1 MGVLL
6 TIFMF
11 FNSFY
16 FPYYR
21 KTPSREDGVF
31 LFVPK
36 MFRIK
41 AKGLSR
47 IIYRADLFFGSRS
60 DLEEVMKKIFRGVC
74 LYK

>member
-1 MGVLL
+1 
-6 TIFMF
+6 MF

-41 AKGLSR
+41 AKGLPR
-47 IIYRADLFFGSRS
+47 IIYRADLFSEA
-60 DLEEVMKKIFRGVC
+60 DPI
-74 LYK
+74 

>member
-1 MGVLL
+1 
-6 TIFMF
+6 MF

-47 IIYRADLFFGSRS
+47 IIYRADLFRKQIRFRRS
-60 DLEEVMKKIFRGVC
+60 YEKILRSYEKNFRGVC

>member
-1 MGVLL
+1 
-6 TIFMF
+6 MF

-47 IIYRADLFFGSRS
+47 IIYRADLFSEA
-60 DLEEVMKKIFRGVC
+60 DPI
-74 LYK
+74 

>member
-31 LFVPK
+31 LFVSK

-41 AKGLSR
+41 AKGLPR
-47 IIYRADLFFGSRS
+47 IIYRADLFSEIAI
-60 DLEEVMKKIFRGVC
+60 EEVMNKFLGSVY